1 MKAVRRSVAVVA
13 AIGMLLAF
21 TVPASAHPLGNFTI
35 NHYSRLMVG
44 GSSIALRWVLDMAE
58 IPAFTERRR
67 IDTDGDGTVQEVEAA
82 AYLDATLPNLIDG
95 LVLELDG
102 HRVIWTVTSREL
114 SFPQGQG
121 GLSTMRMVVDLAAER
136 GPATGSGTYRD
147 TTFEALI
154 GWREVVVRSVGAVRL
169 VASDAPATDVSG
181 ELLQYPASALASPL
195 DVRSATFS
203 YAPASAAE
211 TRSAGPAEASPVAG
225 GRPNDPLAALVG
237 GGLTFPGAALAM
249 LLAIALGAIHGI
261 SPGHGKTL
269 VAAYLIGSRGTLRQ
283 AIWLGLTVAI
293 THTAGVFVLGLAAL
307 VATELVVPERV
318 IVWLSLA
325 SSLLVVGLGATLLWR
340 VARHRR
346 DGHRHDHPHPHAHP
360 HGHDAATPPLS
371 RGAIAALGLVGGLV
385 PSASALLVL
394 LAAIA
399 FDRLAFGLLL
409 VVAFGIGMALVLT
422 GVSAS
427 VVLLHRRLESS
438 DPWLLQHRLVARLAW
453 AVPLASAL
461 LVLAFGVVLT
471 AQAAAAL
478 G

>member
-1 MKAVRRSVAVVA
+1 MKAIRQSMAVVA
-13 AIGMLLAF
+13 AVGMLLAF
-21 TVPASAHPLGNFTI
+21 TAPAAAHPLGNFTI
-35 NHYSRLMVG
+35 NHYSRLTVG

-58 IPAFTERRR
+58 IPAFTEKRR
-67 IDTDGDGTVQEVEAA
+67 IDVNADGAIDEGEAA
-82 AYLDATLPNLIDG
+82 VYLDATLPNLIDG
-95 LVLELDG
+95 LALELG
-102 HRVIWTVTSREL
+102 GRRAVWNVVSRKL
-114 SFPQGQG
+114 TFPAGQG
-121 GLSTMRMVVDLAAER
+121 GLSTLRLVVDLATK
-136 GPATGSGTYRD
+136 PDTATGSGTYRD
-147 TTFEALI
+147 TTFEDLI

-169 VASDAPATDVSG
+169 VASDAPATDVSS

-195 DVRSATFS
+195 DIRSATFS

-211 TRSAGPAEASPVAG
+211 NRSADPAEAQPVAG

-237 GGLTFPGAALAM
+237 GGLTFPGAALA
-249 LLAIALGAIHGI
+249 LVLAIALGAIHGM

-283 AIWLGLTVAI
+283 AIWLGLTVSL

-346 DGHRHDHPHPHAHP
+346 DGHRHDHPHPHGHP
-360 HGHDAATPPLS
+360 HGHYAATPPLS

-438 DPWLLQHRLVARLAW
+438 GLPLLQHRLVARLAW